1 MEKIDK
7 DLACRT
13 EQSYLG
19 DLIGLWTKKPQ
30 GPHIS
35 KEEHSHRDLST
46 ALRFGRDDKGEGG
59 CGPEQQSRE
68 GQTADLSSRF
78 APTGMT
84 NPGQERKHASLVVP
98 QLLTRIHQAR
108 NVILDSLP
116 ERLPVML
123 AQSLRGHWTNRH
135 STQFFG

>member
-68 GQTADLSSRF
+68 DKPQISHL
-78 APTGMT
+78 
-84 NPGQERKHASLVVP
+84 ASL
-98 QLLTRIHQAR
+98 R
-108 NVILDSLP
+108 P
-116 ERLPVML
+116 E
-123 AQSLRGHWTNRH
+123 
-135 STQFFG
+135 